1 MKKYDI
7 LFFDL
12 DGTLTD
18 PGLGITNA
26 VIYSLKKYGMEPPE
40 REALY
45 KFIGPPLTWSYRTYF
60 GFSEEKS
67 VEAVKFYREHYSVTG
82 LFENEVYP
90 GIPELLEKLRAAGK
104 TLCVATSKPEKFAV
118 QILEHFG
125 MAEYFHHIC
134 GATFDGKVGTKHE
147 VIEYALSRCG
157 NPERS
162 AVLMIGD
169 REHDILGAKQSG
181 LASLG
186 VLYGYG
192 DRAEHEAAG
201 ADAIAETVAEL
212 GEMLLGKI

>member
-1 MKKYDI
+1 MKNYDI

-26 VIYSLKKYGMEPPE
+26 VMYSLEKYGMEVPP

-45 KFIGPPLTWSYRTYF
+45 KFIGPPLTWSYQTYF

-67 VEAVKFYREHYSVTG
+67 VEAVKFYREHYSVIG

-90 GIPELLEKLRAAGK
+90 GIPELLEKLRAADK

-157 NPERS
+157 DPDR
-162 AVLMIGD
+162 ARVLMIGD
-169 REHDILGAKQSG
+169 REHDILGAKASG
-181 LASLG
+181 LGSLG

-201 ADAIAETVAEL
+201 ADAIAQSVAEL
-212 GEMLLGKI
+212 EKLLLA

>member
-1 MKKYDI
+1 MKNCDI

-26 VIYSLKKYGMEPPE
+26 VMYSMGKYGMEIPPRQE
-40 REALY
+40 LY
-45 KFIGPPLTWSYRTYF
+45 KFIGPPLTWSYQTYF

-67 VEAVKFYREHYSVTG
+67 IEAVKFYREHYSVIG

-90 GIPELLEKLRAAGK
+90 GIPELLQKLRAAGK
-104 TLCVATSKPEKFAV
+104 TLVVATSKPEKFAV

-125 MAEYFHHIC
+125 LAEYFHHIC
-134 GATFDGKVGTKHE
+134 GASFDGKIGTKHE
-147 VIEYALSRCG
+147 VIEYALGRCRE
-157 NPERS
+157 PERER
-162 AVLMIGD
+162 VLMIGD
-169 REHDILGAKQSG
+169 REHDILGAKASG
-181 LASLG
+181 LGSLG

-212 GEMLLGKI
+212 EKLLLA

>member
-26 VIYSLKKYGMEPPE
+26 VMYSLEKYGMPVPE
-40 REALY
+40 RQQLY
-45 KFIGPPLTWSYRTYF
+45 KFIGPPLTWSYQTYY

-67 VEAVKFYREHYSVTG
+67 IEAVKFYREHYSVIG

-90 GIPELLEKLRAAGK
+90 GIPELLQKLREAGK
-104 TLCVATSKPEKFAV
+104 ILCVATSKPEKFAV

-125 MAEYFHHIC
+125 LAEYFHHIC
-134 GATFDGKVGTKHE
+134 GASFDGKIGTKHE
-147 VIEYALSRCG
+147 VIEYALGRCG
-157 NPERS
+157 DPER
-162 AVLMIGD
+162 AQVLMIGD
-169 REHDILGAKQSG
+169 REHDILGAKASG
-181 LASLG
+181 LGSLG

-212 GEMLLGKI
+212 EKLLLA

>member
-1 MKKYDI
+1 MKNQDI
-7 LFFDL
+7 IFFDL

-26 VIYSLKKYGMEPPE
+26 VMYSLEKYGLPLPE
-40 REALY
+40 RESLY
-45 KFIGPPLTWSYRTYF
+45 KFIGPPLTWSYQTYF

-90 GIPELLEKLRAAGK
+90 GVPEMLEKLRTAGK

-125 MAEYFHHIC
+125 LEGFFHHIC
-134 GATFDGKVGTKHE
+134 GAAFDESRGTKHE
-147 VIEYALSRCG
+147 VIEYAISRCG
-157 NPERS
+157 SPDRS
-162 AVLMIGD
+162 RIVMVGD
-169 REHDILGAKQSG
+169 REHDILGGKQSG
-181 LASLG
+181 LATIG

-201 ADAIAETVAEL
+201 ADAIAESVEKL
-212 GEMLLGKI
+212 CEILI